1 MSLEA
6 ILEANT
12 AALQS
17 HTAVMQALLER
28 LGAAAPAA
36 LETVAAAVEE
46 AKPADA
52 KEEKPAAQGKA
63 KPQAEKPAAQAKPE
77 AEQKA
82 GTAEAVTYDQIKPLI
97 IKMGATKGREA
108 AAELL
113 KEFGVERGPDLKP
126 EQYGAVFTKLQAALS

>member
-36 LETVAAAVEE
+36 LESVT
-46 AKPADA
+46 AKPAA
-52 KEEKPAAQGKA
+52 ETKA
-63 KPQAEKPAAQAKPE
+63 KPQAEKPAAQAKAEPQKQPE
-77 AEQKA
+77 TKGEAQ
-82 GTAEAVTYDQIKPLI
+82 AEAVTYEQIKPLI
-97 IKMGATKGREA
+97 IKLGATKGREVA
-108 AAELL
+108 AALL
-113 KEFGVERGPDLKP
+113 QEFGVTRGPDLKA
-126 EQYGAVFTKLQAALS
+126 EQYGAVFVKLQGLLS